1 MRSPWHKVHVC
12 LRENI
17 VLDGFSSNEYSSDSL
32 YQIKVGSW
40 RVYLTAGVG
49 QVSGP
54 GYTYPQHCKNNYQR
68 GNLQMMMYVFIR
80 GRD

>member
-1 MRSPWHKVHVC
+1 
-12 LRENI
+12 
-17 VLDGFSSNEYSSDSL
+17 
-32 YQIKVGSW
+32 
-40 RVYLTAGVG
+40 VG

-54 GYTYPQHCKNNYQR
+54 GYTYPQHCKNNYRR